1 MVTSIKLD
9 EDNFSKKFL
18 NLKLNIIHENNINFL
33 DLSISFDKI
42 IKKLIFSLYVKPTNT
57 FSYLQVDSNHP
68 DFIFKN
74 IPKSLLI
81 RIRRTCSNDVDYFF
95 YTRKLILQLLTR
107 GYDYLNLFSIQL
119 SIGNIPRNS
128 LLNYKNKSNNY
139 FKNNKGFLF
148 VRNIIKYFFNIW
160 AVKR

>member
-57 FSYLQVDSNHP
+57 FSYPQVDSNHP

-139 FKNNKGFLF
+139 FKNN
-148 VRNIIKYFFNIW
+148 
-160 AVKR
+160 